1 VGQVTGQGGGG
12 GRAGGGEGEGVGG
25 YPSQVHVEH
34 RTRAGQRIVCKKR
47 LNLEV
52 QREARSEG
60 RVVRLKR

>member
-1 VGQVTGQGGGG
+1 
-12 GRAGGGEGEGVGG
+12 
-25 YPSQVHVEH
+25 VHVEH